1 MPKCV
6 KPLSDDE
13 DSEMREAA
21 KVFGNVN
28 IKYEAVHSDLKLN
41 QCRRASPGLP
51 SIPSKQA

>member
-1 MPKCV
+1 M